1 VATLSRSFVEARD
14 WVHTRWYRFIPESLD
29 VDERGASSP
38 GIRDLVRHAVER
50 LLGRR
55 DRAAQPS

>member
-1 VATLSRSFVEARD
+1 VEARD